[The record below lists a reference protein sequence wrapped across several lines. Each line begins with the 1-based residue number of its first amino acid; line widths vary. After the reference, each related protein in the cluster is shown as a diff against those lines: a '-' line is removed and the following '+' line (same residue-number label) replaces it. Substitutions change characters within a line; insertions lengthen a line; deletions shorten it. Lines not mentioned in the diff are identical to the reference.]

1 MDYSFKLLLT
11 FFLACSTLP
20 SMPLMAHPQVSTH
33 TSLATRL
40 RLDNEES
47 GCWGSLLHLQSCIS
61 NVLLLF
67 LNGETD
73 LSPSCCH
80 AIRIIGHHCW
90 PSMLGSL
97 GFTVQE
103 GDILL
108 GYCDA
113 TAHSSSP
120 PPDPIFFPN
129 HT

>member
-47 GCWGSLLHLQSCIS
+47 GCW
-61 NVLLLF
+61 
-67 LNGETD
+67 TD

-120 PPDPIFFPN
+120 PLDPIFFPN